1 MNLPKVVID
10 TSAAFKW
17 FAPGGEDSVPEAL
30 AIAQQAVVGELEIV
44 APAILH
50 VEIANVVRYAGYP
63 FSDAE
68 QLVREFVEFRVGL
81 YEADGPRLAR
91 ALQLAYTHGLTVY
104 DALFLQLAEELDC
117 PLVTADRRAFAG
129 IDTNVDIRLL

>member
-1 MNLPKVVID
+1 MTLPKVVID

-17 FAPGGEDSVPEAL
+17 FAPEGEDSVPEAL
-30 AIAQQAVVGELEIV
+30 AIAEQAVVGDLDIV
-44 APAILH
+44 APSILPI
-50 VEIANVVRYAGYP
+50 EIANVVRYAGYP
-63 FSDAE
+63 ASTAE
-68 QLVREFVEFRVGL
+68 QLVREFVEFRVQL
-81 YEADGPRLAR
+81 YEADAPRLAG

-104 DALFLQLAEELDC
+104 DALFLQLAEELGC